1 MWSVACQASLSMSL
15 QARILET
22 VAMPFFKAKQ
32 IPTYFS
38 FLLFIIF
45 FVFLGHLLLYT
56 HFKNHFIY
64 FKDKVSSQEN
74 LQFVNCC
81 CSCLVTKSFL
91 TLCNPMDCRLAGFS
105 LHRLSRQEYWNELPF
120 PSPGGLPNPGT
131 ELASL
136 ALAGEFF
143 TTESPREPSIY

>member
-1 MWSVACQASLSMSL
+1 MKCSLPGFSVHESSGKNTGVGCHALL
-15 QARILET
+15 QS
-22 VAMPFFKAKQ
+22 KAN
-32 IPTYFS
+32 PLL
-38 FLLFIIF
+38 FLLSTFYN
-45 FVFLGHLLLYT
+45 FLGDLFLYT

-91 TLCNPMDCRLAGFS
+91 TLCNPMDCRPAGFS
-105 LHRLSRQEYWNELPF
+105 LHRISRQEYWNELPF
-120 PSPGGLPNPGT
+120 PSPGDLPNPGT

-143 TTESPREPSIY
+143 TTESPRKPSIY